1 MSDRYI
7 ITIARQYGSGGRYI
21 GKMVAEMLGIPF
33 YDKELVE
40 RAAEES
46 GISKDLFE
54 HADEKPSQPL
64 WSILPAS
71 FSGFGGRVSVTD
83 MPMNDKLFLIQANT
97 IRKIA
102 EEGSCV
108 IVGRCANYVLKD
120 DPDLVRIFVHSTEED
135 KRNRIITYYGVDPK
149 DADSAMQ
156 KIDKTRANYFNYYSG
171 LKWGAA
177 DSYDLSVN
185 TSCLRTELTARL
197 IVDFAKFKVQ
207 ERKNEQ
213 QD

>member
-1 MSDRYI
+1 MSERYI

-21 GKMVAEMLGIPF
+21 GKMVAEQLGIPF

-64 WSILPAS
+64 WNILPAS

-97 IRKIA
+97 IRRIA

-120 DPDLVRIFVHSTEED
+120 DPDLVRIFVHSSAED
-135 KRNRIITYYGVDPK
+135 KKNRLVTYYGVEEK
-149 DADSAMQ
+149 DAESAMA
-156 KIDKTRANYFNYYSG
+156 KVDKTRANYFNYYSG
-171 LKWGAA
+171 LKWGSA
-177 DSYDLSVN
+177 DTYDLSLN
-185 TSCLRTELTARL
+185 TSCLGTELSAKL
-197 IVDFAKFKVQ
+197 IADFAKFKA
-207 ERKNEQ
+207 EKRLSEE
-213 QD
+213 

>member
-1 MSDRYI
+1 MSERYV
-7 ITIARQYGSGGRYI
+7 ITISRQYGSGGRYI
-21 GKMVAEMLGIPF
+21 AKMVAEQLGIPF
-33 YDKELVE
+33 YDKELVD

-120 DPDLVRIFVHSTEED
+120 DPDLVRIFIHSTPED
-135 KRNRIITYYGVDPK
+135 KKNRVITYYGVEEK
-149 DADSAMQ
+149 DAESAIA
-156 KIDKTRANYFNYYSG
+156 KVDKTHSNYFNYYSG
-171 LKWGAA
+171 LKWGSA
-177 DSYDLSVN
+177 DTYDLSVN
-185 TSCLRTELTARL
+185 TAALGTELTAKL
-197 IVDFAKFKVQ
+197 IVDFAKFRN
-207 ERKNEQ
+207 ERNRSK
-213 QD
+213 